1 MDTSAKVGVYA
12 PLMTAM
18 EAYNG
23 LDGDQIVQS
32 RVAAALIDVGVARV
46 YTKIA
51 DNLAQKYNVDLKKG
65 GLKAWALDTLAMVSI
80 YTPVYAGI
88 LAGTGADAKQIASSL
103 TMGAGIAAVT
113 SRPFRKYV
121 LAPWRKL
128 CGFKKN

>member
-1 MDTSAKVGVYA
+1 
-12 PLMTAM
+12 MTAM